1 LTIPEKAGVKGADM
15 RLLVV
20 EDETKL
26 AAIIKRGFEE
36 EGYSVDVVYDGLSG
50 LLITETTPYDLVVLD
65 LTLPRK
71 DGIEV
76 CRELR
81 NKNINVPILI
91 LTARDSVEDRV
102 RGLDSG
108 ADDYVVKPFAFSEL
122 LARVR
127 ALIRRESPSKNPK
140 LKVGNLIMDT
150 RKREVW
156 RSDQKI
162 DLTVKEYAILDYLM
176 RHPDVVITRVMLEE
190 AAWDY
195 EYEGLSNIIDVYIR
209 RLRKKIDEG
218 DESIIQT
225 IRGIGY
231 RLHSE

>member
-1 LTIPEKAGVKGADM
+1 LNIPEKAGVKGDDM

-81 NKNINVPILI
+81 NKNINVPILM
-91 LTARDSVEDRV
+91 LTARDSIEDRV

-127 ALIRRESPSKNPK
+127 ALTRRESPSKNPK